1 MTLAGINALIK
12 VTQERVARLR
22 AAGDYAGACQAGE
35 TLSGLFAQRSRLQEQ
50 AG

>member
-1 MTLAGINALIK
+1 MNAAAINALIK

-22 AAGDYAGACQAGE
+22 SQGDYEGASQANE
-35 TLSGLFAQRSRLQEQ
+35 TLRGLFEQRSRLQQ